1 MKGDDNKMA
10 MEHELVN
17 DKSVAICVK
26 GAKLTGR
33 MLAQAM
39 QALLKKMKEPGYKHG
54 EQSLKSLT
62 KQGASLADIEVSGEN
77 IGTFKKTA
85 RKYNVDFALK
95 CDKSDNPPKWV
106 VFFKAKDD
114 KALEAA
120 FNEYSK
126 ATLKHKAVKPS
137 MLTKLRKFR
146 ELAKNALTPAKNR
159 NRGGHEL

>member
-1 MKGDDNKMA
+1 
-10 MEHELVN
+10 MEHEQIN
-17 DKSVAICVK
+17 DRSVAFCIK
-26 GAKLTGR
+26 GVKLTGR

-39 QALLKKMKEPGYKHG
+39 QAFLKKLKDPKYKHG

-62 KQGASLADIEVSGEN
+62 KQGASLADIDISGDN

-95 CDKSDNPPKWV
+95 CDKSENPPKWI

-114 KALEAA
+114 KALQSA
-120 FNEYSK
+120 FGEYSRI
-126 ATLKHKAVKPS
+126 TLKHKTMKPS
-137 MLTKLRKFR
+137 MLTKLRAFK
-146 ELAKNALTPAKNR
+146 ELAKNMLTPSKNR

>member
-1 MKGDDNKMA
+1 MIKLA
-10 MEHELVN
+10 MEHEHIN
-17 DKSVAICVK
+17 DRSVALCIK
-26 GAKLTGR
+26 GVKLTGR

-39 QALLKKMKEPGYKHG
+39 QAFLKKLKEPSYKHG

-62 KQGASLADIEVSGEN
+62 KHGASLTDIEISGDN

-95 CDKSDNPPKWV
+95 CDKSEYPPKWV
-106 VFFKAKDD
+106 IFFKAKDD
-114 KALEAA
+114 KALQSA

-126 ATLKHKAVKPS
+126 VELRHKTLKPS
-137 MLTKLRKFR
+137 MLVKLRELKD
-146 ELAKNALTPAKNR
+146 LAKNVLAPAKSR

>member
-1 MKGDDNKMA
+1 MS
-10 MEHELVN
+10 MEHEHIN
-17 DKSVAICVK
+17 DRSVALCVK
-26 GAKLTGR
+26 GVKLTGS
-33 MLAQAM
+33 MLAKAM
-39 QALLKKMKEPGYKHG
+39 KAFLKKLKEPAYEQG

-62 KQGASLADIEVSGEN
+62 KQGVSLADIEISGDN

-95 CDKSDNPPKWV
+95 CDKSENPPKWV

-114 KALEAA
+114 KALQAA

-126 ATLKHKAVKPS
+126 ITLKYKAKKPS
-137 MLTKLRKFR
+137 MLAKLRDLK
-146 ELAKNALTPAKNR
+146 ELVKNMATPAKNR